1 MPFLV
6 SNALLILSLNPSDVL
21 DPAMSVLQSN
31 PFVMGS
37 VFCPTCGFLFSLT
50 TDRSSRQVVCHHCL
64 QHSSGVAKTD
74 DELFAFAPSD
84 VAMAAEAI
92 EAVLASLAPSV
103 ASQTAKDNR
112 VIEEAFCERCNT
124 HRPCRTF
131 ARQTRSADEGQTIF
145 LTCTVC
151 KSEWSLNS

>member
-1 MPFLV
+1 M
-6 SNALLILSLNPSDVL
+6 
-21 DPAMSVLQSN
+21 
-31 PFVMGS
+31 
-37 VFCPTCGFLFSLT
+37 T
-50 TDRSSRQVVCHHCL
+50 
-64 QHSSGVAKTD
+64 HSSGLVRSD
-74 DELFAFAPSD
+74 EELFAFAEADVTAAAAAVASALGSLSPS
-84 VAMAAEAI
+84 A
-92 EAVLASLAPSV
+92 
-103 ASQTAKDNR
+103 ASQTTKDNR